1 MAICSAVGKSVEKFY
16 AGLMP
21 ESLSD
26 VEIVN
31 ALSHMLTMYGTLDAA
46 AIADLDAQIEKFWD
60 V

>member
-26 VEIVN
+26 VDLVA
-31 ALSHMLTMYGTLDAA
+31 ALSHALTMYGTVDADE
-46 AIADLDAQIEKFWD
+46 IAQIEAATSPQ
-60 V
+60 